1 MSMKALIL
9 FSLLAVFLLGACSAT
24 TEPTITGSNGE
35 ESPPAATA
43 TPIDMD
49 SPLARDAQA
58 FAEMEG
64 ISLEEALKR
73 LEFQDSI
80 GDTQAAMMND
90 LSGTFGGLWVE
101 HSPDYRVVIA
111 LTDGDEGSI
120 RPYIDGKPWSSFVH
134 VEPVKYSLV
143 ELLAGQQAAS
153 QAAAQVNTNVTNAV
167 DVTGNRVELMVGNP
181 ELFLADLAAADVTLP
196 EMVEVMAMQPDEPLP
211 ESNQGALYEAMTS
224 DGRIIYLPIQP
235 PTNVSMAALLEGM
248 LVEVDGCLRVTT
260 EGYDE
265 GFFVLWPNDS
275 DIRITDQAIKV
286 LNGEM
291 ETIARVGDPVR
302 MGGGAIETSSSME
315 GYAELI
321 PGLPLPNCPGPYW
334 VAGPLETM
342 AQQAVPDI
350 YANPFSTGDRILAT
364 ILNQSRPSAG
374 EEVLTGELMVDEQGC
389 MRVAGHTILWPPDS
403 FLREDPLRLVYERD
417 VVVPIGD
424 PILITGEVKTAQ
436 DYRYFENKVHCPGPY
451 WGANEVS
458 IP

>member
-143 ELLAGQQAAS
+143 ELLAAQETAAPAEIPSQTVVAPPKATVAAPKSDGKIRFTFQEQDWQDVIPWFADQAGYSLQPVVDWWTGPAGTVRCVWLHLLRP
-153 QAAAQVNTNVTNAV
+153 AAA
-167 DVTGNRVELMVGNP
+167 GRVLWR
-181 ELFLADLAAADVTLP
+181 
-196 EMVEVMAMQPDEPLP
+196 QPGQ
-211 ESNQGALYEAMTS
+211 ESA
-224 DGRIIYLPIQP
+224 
-235 PTNVSMAALLEGM
+235 
-248 LVEVDGCLRVTT
+248 GCL
-260 EGYDE
+260 GH
-265 GFFVLWPNDS
+265 
-275 DIRITDQAIKV
+275 
-286 LNGEM
+286 
-291 ETIARVGDPVR
+291 RVG
-302 MGGGAIETSSSME
+302 
-315 GYAELI
+315 
-321 PGLPLPNCPGPYW
+321 
-334 VAGPLETM
+334 
-342 AQQAVPDI
+342 
-350 YANPFSTGDRILAT
+350 
-364 ILNQSRPSAG
+364 
-374 EEVLTGELMVDEQGC
+374 
-389 MRVAGHTILWPPDS
+389 
-403 FLREDPLRLVYERD
+403 
-417 VVVPIGD
+417 
-424 PILITGEVKTAQ
+424 
-436 DYRYFENKVHCPGPY
+436 
-451 WGANEVS
+451 
-458 IP
+458 